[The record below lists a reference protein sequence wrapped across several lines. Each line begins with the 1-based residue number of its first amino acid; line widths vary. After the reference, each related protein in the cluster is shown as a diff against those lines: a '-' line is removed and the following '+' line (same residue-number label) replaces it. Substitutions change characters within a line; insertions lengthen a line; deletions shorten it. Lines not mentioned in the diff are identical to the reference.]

1 MSAAVASINPDTRI
15 AVPAWVWGP
24 AGRDIQLARAI
35 SDLTTGGYLG
45 STRELLASVR
55 RNPERRAYCTSAL
68 AALLVRRRLGLAEQ
82 WVQDEPTNPD
92 ALLLIA
98 RVLVVRTI
106 HAVRAGESGAAELGA
121 RAVRACQEAGLARV
135 SDPTPWVALLHLG
148 ETRLDLPELRCGI
161 RSPGE
166 DLTIYAPWHL
176 LDGVLQ
182 RTAHHREAFHRLI
195 PLCFTAS
202 SEEHWTPGS
211 AEKERTASA
220 EAARAR
226 AQVAVW
232 AADQAP
238 AGSPLKLLR
247 LMYAAERDPYPDR
260 AEEMRL
266 SNHLHWNG
274 ESERESYLSER
285 VPAIEQRWRRALRG
299 TAIKLADAWFI
310 KGEGPPYV
318 PLADLSF
325 LADYLHRAGEF
336 VAARPVLEWM
346 IPYATAE
353 PWQRRG
359 DPGEVL
365 AKVCLECDVNPALLP
380 R

>member
-1 MSAAVASINPDTRI
+1 MSAAVASTNPDTEI

-24 AGRDIQLARAI
+24 AGHDIQLARAI

-55 RNPERRAYCTSAL
+55 MAPERRAYCTSVL

-82 WVQDEPTNPD
+82 WVHDEPNNPD

-121 RAVRACQEAGLARV
+121 RAVRACQDAGVAQV
-135 SDPTPWVALLHLG
+135 TDPTPWVALLHLG
-148 ETRLDLPELRCGI
+148 ESRLDLPELRCKA
-161 RSPGE
+161 RSTGD
-166 DLTIYAPWHL
+166 DLAIYAPWHL
-176 LDGVLQ
+176 LDGIVQ

-195 PLCFTAS
+195 PLCAAAAP
-202 SEEHWTPGS
+202 EEHWTPDS
-211 AEKERTASA
+211 AEKEKTAQA
-220 EAARAR
+220 EDARAR

-266 SNHLHWNG
+266 SNHLRWNG
-274 ESERESYLSER
+274 EREREAYLRER
-285 VPAIEQRWRRALRG
+285 VPAIEERWRNALRG
-299 TAIKLADAWFI
+299 TAVKLADAWFS
-310 KGEGPPYV
+310 KAEGPPYV

-325 LADYLHRAGEF
+325 LADYLHRAGEYH
-336 VAARPVLEWM
+336 AARPVLEWM

-353 PWQRRG
+353 PWQSQG
-359 DPGEVL
+359 DPGVVL
-365 AKVCLECDVNPALLP
+365 ATVCLECNVSPSLLP